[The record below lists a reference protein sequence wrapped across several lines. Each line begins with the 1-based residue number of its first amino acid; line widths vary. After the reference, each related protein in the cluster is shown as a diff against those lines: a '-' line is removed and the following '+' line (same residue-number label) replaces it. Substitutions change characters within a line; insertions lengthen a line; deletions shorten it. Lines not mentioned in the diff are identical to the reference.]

1 MIYDEIFNNLTEIIE
16 TNKDCKNVYNTFKA
30 AEKII
35 KNREVLFKIKPNMT
49 KMLNGSAFGME
60 KNSNNIYIYFGSE
73 YLDTYSKTS
82 SLHYTI
88 LIHELK
94 HLYDYYKN
102 KDTFFKSTGK
112 EKYFYEFEARKIE
125 ADFIKYY
132 LKEKFNLTKLEKLM
146 LESYEKDGL
155 NSFITLF
162 QRVDKNIYFIFKELE
177 DDYRKNK
184 TSEDEIVKTL
194 INGAIQLIENFN
206 KPSDKYSTFSKYISI
221 KSFRNCLEDIVL
233 ENDNNSIVFNDIINK
248 SNNYLQHINISLYEI
263 IDNYYNNNKNYISSL
278 DKILEEKYM

>member
-30 AEKII
+30 AENII
-35 KNREVLFKIKPNMT
+35 KNKEVLFKIEPKMT
-49 KMLNGSAFGME
+49 KLLCGSAFGRE
-60 KNSNNIYIYFGSE
+60 NSSNRIFIYFGPK
-73 YLDTYSKTS
+73 YLDTYSKNS

-94 HLYDYYKN
+94 HLFDCFKN
-102 KDTFFKSTGK
+102 KDAFFKSSEK
-112 EKYFYEFEARKIE
+112 EKYFHEFEARKIE
-125 ADFIKYY
+125 AEFIKYY
-132 LKEKFNLTKLEKLM
+132 LEGKFNLTKLEKLI
-146 LESYEKDGL
+146 LDSYNNDGL

-177 DDYRKNK
+177 DDYRNNK
-184 TSEDEIVKTL
+184 TSEEEIIKIL
-194 INGAIQLIENFN
+194 INGAIQLI
-206 KPSDKYSTFSKYISI
+206 KRCKTPSDKYSMFSNFVSI

-233 ENDNNSIVFNDIINK
+233 ENDNNNIVFNDIINK
-248 SNNYLQHINISLYEI
+248 GNNYLQHINISLYEI